1 MCYHIRVSI
10 RPVRKV
16 RSKMSKLFFRLLPAA
31 LSYLVLRVCLTLARL
46 LSDGR
51 GPLDGAVIYIL
62 AAGLGYA
69 AAIYLLRRLCT
80 HDTDAAEFQPEIIAE
95 GAAID
100 VDGTAAAAGTVQG
113 AADVCVPAGDGAA
126 AEAVRSELDRR
137 GERDEH
143 RQQGERKH
151 PARLLPRRLIL
162 TAAAT
167 VLLLLL
173 SYLCSLLPGGNYS
186 PAEQTSLASGAR
198 LSLPFAALLLR
209 SAVFP
214 AVCEELYYRRSLSDA
229 IASVGAGRFT
239 ACICAALLFAVSHTG
254 GGVSS
259 VLLAGISS
267 LILSALRTC
276 SKSIACPIAAHLIY
290 NSTVLIAANI

>member
-1 MCYHIRVSI
+1 
-10 RPVRKV
+10 
-16 RSKMSKLFFRLLPAA
+16 MSKLFFRLLPAA

-113 AADVCVPAGDGAA
+113 AADVCVPGDGAA

-143 RQQGERKH
+143 RQQGERKQ

-162 TAAAT
+162 TAVAT

-198 LSLPFAALLLR
+198 MSLPFAALLLR

-290 NSTVLIAANI
+290 NSAVLIAANI

>member
-1 MCYHIRVSI
+1 
-10 RPVRKV
+10 
-16 RSKMSKLFFRLLPAA
+16 MSKLFFRLLPAA

-95 GAAID
+95 GAALD
-100 VDGTAAAAGTVQG
+100 VDGTAAA
-113 AADVCVPAGDGAA
+113 
-126 AEAVRSELDRR
+126 EAVR

-198 LSLPFAALLLR
+198 MSLPFAALLLR

-290 NSTVLIAANI
+290 NSAVLIAANI

>member
-1 MCYHIRVSI
+1 
-10 RPVRKV
+10 
-16 RSKMSKLFFRLLPAA
+16 MSKLFLRLLPAA

-95 GAAID
+95 GAALD
-100 VDGTAAAAGTVQG
+100 VDGTAAA
-113 AADVCVPAGDGAA
+113 
-126 AEAVRSELDRR
+126 EAVRGELDRR

-151 PARLLPRRLIL
+151 PARSLPRRLIL

-198 LSLPFAALLLR
+198 MSLPFAALLLR

-214 AVCEELYYRRSLSDA
+214 AVCEEMYYRRSLSDA

>member
-1 MCYHIRVSI
+1 
-10 RPVRKV
+10 
-16 RSKMSKLFFRLLPAA
+16 MSKLFFRLLPAA

-113 AADVCVPAGDGAA
+113 AADVCVPGDGAA

-143 RQQGERKH
+143 RQQGARKQ
-151 PARLLPRRLIL
+151 PARSLPRRLIS

-198 LSLPFAALLLR
+198 MSLPFAALLLR

-267 LILSALRTC
+267 LIPSALRTC

-290 NSTVLIAANI
+290 NSAVLIAANI